1 MVPGVMS
8 PPGMDGG
15 TPAVG
20 LVGAG
25 TEGTLDAASGG
36 ATQGHGGMGRCHLGL
51 RSRRPGPPPNE
62 HGRGQTQRHQE
73 REGGGGAANDR
84 SGMSDAGQPSGNNST
99 GHTEPN
105 QADCG
110 SHELC

>member
-1 MVPGVMS
+1 MS

-20 LVGAG
+20 LVAAG

-36 ATQGHGGMGRCHLGL
+36 ATQGNGRMGRRHLGI
-51 RSRRPGPPPNE
+51 RSRRAGPPANE
-62 HGRGQTQRHQE
+62 HGRGQTQRYQE
-73 REGGGGAANDR
+73 REGGGGAPDHR
-84 SGMSDAGQPSGNNST
+84 SGMSNASQASGNNST
-99 GHTEPN
+99 GHTEPD